1 MITFDEILPKVSQI
15 LEGYKTELK
24 DLDWLLINRDL
35 NGRVRLI
42 APLAAKPKA
51 ERMLND
57 VAIEMKK
64 YLDSR
69 AYSVEN
75 AVLYEESCDTA
86 CKGASFFPLEDF
98 DNIRVVDRLPTAGDW
113 TSIEPETL
121 DAPIVVFF
129 SIKGGVGRSTALAV
143 TALSL
148 AQSGKKVLVL
158 DLDLESPGLS
168 SALLP
173 EDRRPE
179 YGIVDWLVEDL
190 VENSDTVLDKMTAKS
205 DLSRDGE
212 IFVVP
217 AHGREPGEYVLKLG
231 RAWMPVIKENGE
243 YRTWSQRLRC
253 LIDKLKERQHPD
265 ILLVDAR
272 AGIDDLASTCVTDLG
287 AKQVLLFA
295 LDGDQTW
302 SGYRILFQHWR
313 KVSVAEKIRE
323 RLQLV
328 GAMTP
333 ETERDEYLSRIREAS
348 YDLFSSELYDEIPPG
363 ETIDEHWNFE
373 ESDETAPHTPWPIRW
388 NRGFATL
395 RSLQGRLIEI
405 DKDEIKLIFGPLIR
419 GLRSL
424 VEERDPNE

>member
-1 MITFDEILPKVSQI
+1 
-15 LEGYKTELK
+15 
-24 DLDWLLINRDL
+24 
-35 NGRVRLI
+35 
-42 APLAAKPKA
+42 
-51 ERMLND
+51 
-57 VAIEMKK
+57 
-64 YLDSR
+64 
-69 AYSVEN
+69 
-75 AVLYEESCDTA
+75 
-86 CKGASFFPLEDF
+86 
-98 DNIRVVDRLPTAGDW
+98 
-113 TSIEPETL
+113 
-121 DAPIVVFF
+121 
-129 SIKGGVGRSTALAV
+129 
-143 TALSL
+143 
-148 AQSGKKVLVL
+148 
-158 DLDLESPGLS
+158 
-168 SALLP
+168 
-173 EDRRPE
+173 
-179 YGIVDWLVEDL
+179 
-190 VENSDTVLDKMTAKS
+190 
-205 DLSRDGE
+205 
-212 IFVVP
+212 
-217 AHGREPGEYVLKLG
+217 
-231 RAWMPVIKENGE
+231 MPVIKENGE